1 MAMQNLPDEL
11 VDEFIRLYWTGRT
24 ITDIREELGIPDKV
38 SRNFVKRYE
47 KLLIAAGKNTRN
59 T

>member
-1 MAMQNLPDEL
+1 MAMENLPDKL

-24 ITDIREELGIPDKV
+24 ITDIREELGITEKV
-38 SRNFVKRYE
+38 SRNFVTRYE
-47 KLLIAAGKNTRN
+47 KLLLAAGKNTRN